1 MKSIFLGG
9 MAGSGKTAIALGL
22 ALKLQDEG
30 FKVGYFKPISTTK
43 DLHQTQDQD
52 VLLFQKVLSLP
63 HGAEVISPV
72 RIGPYCLSGG
82 TKRSPESLKRKILEA
97 WKTVAQDL
105 DVVLVDGYLSPY
117 TAASLG
123 LDAISLIKM
132 LDSTMLYVIRMEDD
146 YSLDKSLFYN
156 NHFRLSGIPVLGNI
170 FNNVERTLLDKTR
183 GVYAPILEEQG
194 HVVLGV
200 IPRKTE
206 IASPTVQEFYE
217 ALEGV
222 LLTEENVGLNRLV
235 EDVVIG
241 SMTIDGALSY
251 LRRAPNKA
259 VITGGDRSDLAIT
272 ALETSTSVLILTGG
286 LYPDV
291 SVLSRAIEKKVPVI
305 LVHYDTY
312 TTIERLHEVTRRI
325 RPEDEIGIQIAKK
338 NIADHCHWQAVV
350 EYVKD

>member
-1 MKSIFLGG
+1 
-9 MAGSGKTAIALGL
+9 
-22 ALKLQDEG
+22 
-30 FKVGYFKPISTTK
+30 
-43 DLHQTQDQD
+43 
-52 VLLFQKVLSLP
+52 
-63 HGAEVISPV
+63 
-72 RIGPYCLSGG
+72 
-82 TKRSPESLKRKILEA
+82 
-97 WKTVAQDL
+97 
-105 DVVLVDGYLSPY
+105 
-117 TAASLG
+117 
-123 LDAISLIKM
+123 
-132 LDSTMLYVIRMEDD
+132 
-146 YSLDKSLFYN
+146 
-156 NHFRLSGIPVLGNI
+156 
-170 FNNVERTLLDKTR
+170 
-183 GVYAPILEEQG
+183 
-194 HVVLGV
+194 
-200 IPRKTE
+200 
-206 IASPTVQEFYE
+206 
-217 ALEGV
+217 

-338 NIADHCHWQAVV
+338 NIADHCRWQAVV
-350 EYVKD
+350 EYVKG